1 MKMSKEEIEKER
13 RELKEEIFDLKHP
26 RNKKG
31 RFQSKA
37 TTGDTLRFWKKKW
50 GAKYGLGESETGHKE

>member
-1 MKMSKEEIEKER
+1 MKMSKEEIDKQR

-26 RNKKG
+26 RNEKG

-37 TTGDTLRFWKKKW
+37 TTADTLRFWREKW
-50 GAKYGLGESETGHKE
+50 GPKYGIGKSETGHKE

>member
-1 MKMSKEEIEKER
+1 MKTRKEEIEKER

-26 RNKKG
+26 RNAKG

-37 TTGDTLRFWKKKW
+37 TVGDTLKFWKEKW
-50 GAKYGLGESETGHKE
+50 GPKYGLGESETRLKE

>member
-26 RNKKG
+26 RNEKG
-31 RFQSKA
+31 QFQSKA
-37 TTGDTLRFWKKKW
+37 TVDDTLRFWKKKW
-50 GAKYGLGESETGHKE
+50 GPKYGLGESETRLKE